1 MTVPS
6 ALVGSGAASR
16 LFSEVMPWLLLF
28 MGLVIVGGVIIML
41 ARRLLNDTSSSTQPG
56 FTLHDLRTLH
66 TKGELTDEEFER
78 AREAMIA
85 RVADSGPR
93 ETPDTEMADK
103 DESANQRS

>member
-6 ALVGSGAASR
+6 ALAGSGAASR
-16 LFSEVMPWLLLF
+16 LFSEVMPWLLLL

-56 FTLHDLRTLH
+56 FTLHELRTLH
-66 TKGELTDEEFER
+66 TKGELTDEEFDR

-85 RVADSGPR
+85 RLADSGPR
-93 ETPDTEMADK
+93 ETPNTKTADN
-103 DESANQRS
+103 DGSAD

>member
-1 MTVPS
+1 MTVLP
-6 ALVGSGAASR
+6 ALAGSGAASR
-16 LFSEVMPWLLLF
+16 LFSDVMPWLLLF

-41 ARRLLNDTSSSTQPG
+41 ARRVLNTTSSSTQPG

-85 RVADSGPR
+85 RVADSGPH
-93 ETPDTEMADK
+93 ETPETKTADK
-103 DESANQRS
+103 DGSAD

>member
-1 MTVPS
+1 MTVLP
-6 ALVGSGAASR
+6 ALAGSGAASR
-16 LFSEVMPWLLLF
+16 LFSDVMPWLLLF

-41 ARRLLNDTSSSTQPG
+41 ARRLLNTSSRTQPG

-85 RVADSGPR
+85 RLADSGPR
-93 ETPDTEMADK
+93 ETSDTKTADN
-103 DESANQRS
+103 DGSAK